1 MKTKLLRKIR
11 KQVSERV
18 YAVPCYNKDNQR
30 CWALVSAYNPKRV
43 QAIFESLEHA
53 LKQIE
58 SLKREFTLR
67 EVYHIKWTKTNKR
80 K

>member
-1 MKTKLLRKIR
+1 MGI
-11 KQVSERV
+11 RV
-18 YAVPCYNKDNQR
+18 YAVPYYNKINQR
-30 CWALVSAYNPKRV
+30 LWALISAHNPKRV

-58 SLKREFTLR
+58 ALKREFTLR
-67 EVYHIKWTKTNKR
+67 EVYDMKFTKTNKR